1 MPPIYPHIIEEE
13 MEAYGG
19 RVAWPTVT
27 HLESGAGEIWIQV
40 NLTLRFILFFINMY
54 IESCMAV
61 QCWTSRFSSSDKGLE
76 W

>member
-27 HLESGAGEIWIQV
+27 HLESGAGEI
-40 NLTLRFILFFINMY
+40 
-54 IESCMAV
+54 
-61 QCWTSRFSSSDKGLE
+61 
-76 W
+76 